1 MISAGYDPEFIRWGC
16 TIRDF
21 KLFLLASMRDRIE
34 EQQNFSMAVMVAVA
48 SVFDS
53 KAGADISAKLK
64 DVIENLDQEQQAL
77 FGPLPEDNSDMVG
90 STVNTEQKDASGLS
104 KKQVKAWK
112 NAAKID
118 ALMSKMLGKPTGAPW
133 SNATDGNVSQPIDKG
148 RLESITGESIL
159 KTMENMR
166 SRIPAGPARR
176 ASSVK
181 PGTRK

>member
-1 MISAGYDPEFIRWGC
+1 M
-16 TIRDF
+16 
-21 KLFLLASMRDRIE
+21 FLLASMRDRIE

-64 DVIENLDQEQQAL
+64 NVIENLDQEQQAL
-77 FGPLPEDNSDMVG
+77 FGPLPEDNA
-90 STVNTEQKDASGLS
+90 STVNTDEKDPSGLS
-104 KKQVKAWK
+104 RKQVKAWQ

-118 ALMSKMLGKPTGAPW
+118 ALMSKMLGRPTGAPW
-133 SNATDGNVSQPIDKG
+133 STATDGNVGQPLDKG
-148 RLESITGESIL
+148 KLENISGETIL

-181 PGTRK
+181 PGTPRK